1 MRQEEPKFDAALNAM
16 QKVGAVI
23 IRDRKI
29 MVVRKKDQPHAGCRP
44 SQALGAAQRIAA
56 EHHAFSDE
64 AHNGLRGIPEIA
76 RALVNNP
83 FWDFWWD

>member
-1 MRQEEPKFDAALNAM
+1 M
-16 QKVGAVI
+16 
-23 IRDRKI
+23 
-29 MVVRKKDQPHAGCRP
+29 PHAGCRP